1 MSAVSHQTIKLAK
14 GKHSSPSSGA
24 CVMELA
30 SMLAGEPFTDH
41 PTAVSPAIAGFLRA
55 YNDSV
60 DDVRRQDLYAY
71 AAKVVGT
78 RTTPEIEFARSK
90 RLQRFAHDLGRARGW
105 TRFVLAGRL
114 PVASLHEPIDPE
126 SAGARAAKS
135 IHKHTNQTHAAVLAL
150 VDELVAMGGSCEQI
164 AEAAPAISA
173 VSEVAEPTAVGADSP

>member
-41 PTAVSPAIAGFLRA
+41 PASVSPAIAGFLRA

-60 DDVRRQDLYAY
+60 DDVRRQDLYAC

-78 RTTPEIEFARSK
+78 RAAPEIEFARSR
-90 RLQRFAHDLGRARGW
+90 RLQRWSSEVGRARGW
-105 TRFVLAGRL
+105 ARFVLAGRL
-114 PVASLHEPIDPE
+114 PATSLHEPIDPE

-135 IHKHTNQTHAAVLAL
+135 IHRHTDHTHASALAL
-150 VDELVAMGGSCEQI
+150 VDELIAMGGTSVPRHTAADGTR
-164 AEAAPAISA
+164 AEAP
-173 VSEVAEPTAVGADSP
+173 EPTAVP